1 MYFCTRKSGLH
12 LRSTWQRRN
21 GMATARVRGPLI
33 LLQSESASSGRR
45 KIASYNNCNV
55 FKFDPN
61 FHFYFNNILFN
72 FYDGSFFG
80 SKNIC
85 FIVRPLLVIEN
96 LKQKKTNQI
105 IYASLC
111 IHRIRLLIMCPELY
125 NNIVDYTAY
134 SIAVRFQANQVKSW
148 HCCC

>member
-96 LKQKKTNQI
+96 LKQKKNKSN
-105 IYASLC
+105 YLC
-111 IHRIRLLIMCPELY
+111 IFVHTSHSVTDNVSRIVQQYCRLYSLQYSCP
-125 NNIVDYTAY
+125 I
-134 SIAVRFQANQVKSW
+134 SSKSS
-148 HCCC
+148 